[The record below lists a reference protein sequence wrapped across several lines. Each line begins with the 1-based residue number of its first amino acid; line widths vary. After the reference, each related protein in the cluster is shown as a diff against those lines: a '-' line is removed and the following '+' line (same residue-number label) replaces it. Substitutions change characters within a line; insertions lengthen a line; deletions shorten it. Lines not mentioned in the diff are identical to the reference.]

1 MMLTGEMNM
10 LGGQMGLEVPRTKL
24 AGTAW
29 FVQISDTHLSM
40 FDHLPERQKMYGDKL
55 GDIRCA
61 HARWTC
67 CIFALH
73 STSLFSPQAGH
84 WLCRLFARTV
94 LAASHPG
101 ALLITGDLVDGKTLL
116 GRGQQSEEEWQ
127 VTKHPSISLV
137 AELPKHPPRTITE
150 NHPQS
155 PPVMK
160 RECQGLHLDG
170 LHGNQ
175 AVSVCLESGKHRL
188 GTFTICKIYTAFYI
202 LAFAQ
207 TYRRALDT
215 IVQESGIPE
224 ATILDL
230 RGNHDA
236 FNMGQR

>member
-1 MMLTGEMNM
+1 
-10 LGGQMGLEVPRTKL
+10 MGLEVPRTKL

-55 GDIRCA
+55 GDLRCA
-61 HARWTC
+61 HARWTR

-73 STSLFSPQAGH
+73 STSLFSTQAGH

-127 VTKHPSISLV
+127 VTKHPSIYSCS
-137 AELPKHPPRTITE
+137 RTAQTSTKDYHRE
-150 NHPQS
+150 PSSVPTCHE
-155 PPVMK
+155 
-160 RECQGLHLDG
+160 RECQGLQLDG

-175 AVSVCLESGKHRL
+175 AVSVCLKSGKHRL
-188 GTFTICKIYTAFYI
+188 GTFTICKIYTAFYL

-224 ATILDL
+224 AAILDL

-236 FNMGQR
+236 FNMAQR